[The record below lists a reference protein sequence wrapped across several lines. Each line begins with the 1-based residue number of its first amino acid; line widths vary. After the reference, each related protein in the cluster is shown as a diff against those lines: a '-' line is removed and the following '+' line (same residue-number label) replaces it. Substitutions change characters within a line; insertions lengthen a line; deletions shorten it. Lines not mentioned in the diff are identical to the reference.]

1 MIPSGILV
9 DPVIWPQLTWAEN
22 WGVVPFFL
30 GRGLA
35 SHLAQC
41 GLAEACLHAKCYL
54 YPSSRLVV
62 IDMGRKLG
70 DCAPLLFFLGGAESP
85 ASTVWPGPKPI
96 SIPSGILI
104 HPAVWP
110 Q

>member
-70 DCAPLLFFLGGAESP
+70 DCAPLLFFWGELSPHLVQCGLGRSLSP
-85 ASTVWPGPKPI
+85 YQVAS
-96 SIPSGILI
+96 
-104 HPAVWP
+104 
-110 Q
+110 